1 MHILEIP
8 SFFTPYGGEFCLEQ
22 AKALKALGHE
32 VHILSNVQLGIT
44 IGGKDFLVL
53 PSCRF
58 EYECQGVD
66 IYQSYQRGWPLM
78 VHHNVMR
85 WVAIVK
91 SMFADYIRK
100 HGCPDILHAH
110 CAKWAG
116 YAAMLIG
123 KAYGI
128 PYVITEHLPRLIL
141 EQELGEAPS
150 TAWQIPLLKEA
161 YHEAA
166 QVITVSDEQ
175 VDELAC
181 YFGRDYRH
189 VTISNVVDTDFYAF
203 KKRQPLDGRPF
214 VFCCPAL
221 FSHRKGYDVL
231 FRSFALLAKDRSGVE
246 LHIAGRG
253 TDSKACRRLI
263 HSCGLEGRVTCHG
276 TQDADGVRRLYYQSD
291 ALVLATRNESQ
302 GLVIAEAM
310 STGIP
315 AISTQGV
322 PKSMQ
327 LDGGYR
333 YVPVGDA
340 ETLMMEMRKAV
351 IRPVTEEEGRRMA
364 EVVKKRFSPS
374 VIGAQI
380 AEVMTGTW
388 LRSGGQSVYN
398 HDAS

>member
-32 VHILSNVQLGIT
+32 VRILSNVLLGFT

-58 EYECQGVD
+58 EHEREGIT
-66 IYQSYQRGWPLM
+66 IYQSYQRGWPRM
-78 VHHNVMR
+78 VHHNVKH
-85 WVAIVK
+85 WVGIVR
-91 SMFADYIRK
+91 SMFADYVAK
-100 HGCPDILHAH
+100 YGKPDILHAH

-116 YAAMLIG
+116 YAAMIISRE
-123 KAYGI
+123 YGI
-128 PYVITEHLPRLIL
+128 PYVITEHLPKLIL
-141 EQELGEAPS
+141 EPELGPAPS
-150 TAWQIPLLKEA
+150 TAWQVPLLKEA

-166 QVITVSDEQ
+166 QVITVSDEL
-175 VDELAC
+175 VAELAD
-181 YFGRDYRH
+181 YFGHDFRH
-189 VTISNVVDTDFYAF
+189 ITIGNVVNTDFYAF
-203 KKRQPLDGRPF
+203 RKRRLMDGRRF
-214 VFCCPAL
+214 AFCCPAV
-221 FSHRKGYDVL
+221 FNHRKGYDVL
-231 FRSFALLAKDRSGVE
+231 FKAFALLAKVCPETE

-253 TDSKACRRLI
+253 TDSKDCRKLMRFY
-263 HSCGLEGRVTCHG
+263 GLKGNVTCHG
-276 TQDADGVRRLYYQSD
+276 ALDAEGMKRLYYQSD

-327 LDGGYR
+327 LDAGFR

-340 ETLMMEMRKAV
+340 EALMKEMQKAV
-351 IRPVTEEEGRRMA
+351 GRPVTEEEGRHLA
-364 EVVKKRFSPS
+364 ELVERRFAPS

-388 LRSGGQSVYN
+388 PRS
-398 HDAS
+398 